1 MVLRSSLILMIA
13 LAGIFLK
20 SHRVGESDQA
30 KKEFF
35 TLQAVI
41 QFMDRVHYKPK
52 SLDDELSK
60 HVYKSFLQSIDP
72 AKRFLTQ
79 ADIDLL
85 TPYELQIDDQISNR
99 SFDFF
104 DLAEKLIAG
113 GISKSGVFY
122 RESMAQDFDI
132 HASPDSLIINS
143 DDRGFAKNDEDL
155 REYWRKLIQYE
166 TVVKVHGLKIAQ
178 SEDEEMKDEST
189 LIKEARENISENFD
203 EWFKRLKSL
212 RRSDRFEDYLNAITN
227 AYDPHSNYFS
237 PREKENFDL
246 NMNGSYEG
254 IGARL
259 MPEGELTKVT
269 EVIPGGPAWKQK
281 DLEAND
287 FIIKVAQEGE
297 EAKDVRGWRQ
307 DDVIGLIRGKKGT
320 KVILTVRKSDDT
332 EREIVIIRDQVVL
345 EEGRAKSLLIR
356 TEEQGAEIGYIRL
369 PKFYFEQDN
378 KPGCAE
384 DIETEVNKLV
394 QEGAQ
399 GIILDLRNNGGGSLS
414 EVVDMSGL
422 FIDKGPIVQVKSR
435 ERKPYVLEDEDPA
448 VQYQGPLI
456 VLVNHFSASASE
468 IIAAALQD
476 YNRAI
481 IVGGSSTFGKGTV
494 QRFHELDRFIVGNN
508 DLKPLGEVKI
518 TTQKFYRVN
527 GGSTQL
533 KGVIPDIVLP
543 SPYNY
548 INAGEKDLDTPL
560 AWSEIEPVDHKQ
572 RIMVLPDRQLL
583 ASSSKERVNTN
594 PKFQLIEER
603 AQLLKAQE
611 EEKMKYALNLEGYSE
626 EYERR
631 EKQSAR
637 FEDMYKS
644 DAPLLVRNLEA
655 EITKIEK
662 DETRKANNEDFIKGV
677 SRDLYIEEVLN
688 IMKDM
693 LSQQ

>member
-1 MVLRSSLILMIA
+1 
-13 LAGIFLK
+13 
-20 SHRVGESDQA
+20 
-30 KKEFF
+30 
-35 TLQAVI
+35 
-41 QFMDRVHYKPK
+41 
-52 SLDDELSK
+52 
-60 HVYKSFLQSIDP
+60 
-72 AKRFLTQ
+72 
-79 ADIDLL
+79 
-85 TPYELQIDDQISNR
+85 
-99 SFDFF
+99 
-104 DLAEKLIAG
+104 
-113 GISKSGVFY
+113 
-122 RESMAQDFDI
+122 MA
-132 HASPDSLIINS
+132 
-143 DDRGFAKNDEDL
+143 
-155 REYWRKLIQYE
+155 
-166 TVVKVHGLKIAQ
+166 
-178 SEDEEMKDEST
+178 
-189 LIKEARENISENFD
+189 
-203 EWFKRLKSL
+203 
-212 RRSDRFEDYLNAITN
+212 
-227 AYDPHSNYFS
+227 
-237 PREKENFDL
+237 
-246 NMNGSYEG
+246 SYEG

-332 EREIVIIRDQVVL
+332 QKEITIVRDQVVL

-356 TEEQGAEIGYIRL
+356 TEEEGAEVGYIRL

-384 DIETEVNKLV
+384 DIATEVQKLV
-394 QEGAQ
+394 GEGAQ

-422 FIDKGPIVQVKSR
+422 FIDEGPIVQVKSR
-435 ERKPYVLEDEDPA
+435 QRKPYVLEDEDPA

-481 IVGGSSTFGKGTV
+481 VVGGSSTFGKGTV

-533 KGVIPDIVLP
+533 KGVVPDIILP

-548 INAGEKDLDTPL
+548 IDAGEKDLETPL
-560 AWSEIEPVDHKQ
+560 GWSEIEPVDHNQ
-572 RIMVLPDRQLL
+572 HVMVLPDRELL
-583 ASSSKERVNTN
+583 AGASKKRVASN

-603 AQLLKAQE
+603 AHQL
-611 EEKMKYALNLEGYSE
+611 
-626 EYERR
+626 
-631 EKQSAR
+631 
-637 FEDMYKS
+637 
-644 DAPLLVRNLEA
+644 
-655 EITKIEK
+655 
-662 DETRKANNEDFIKGV
+662 
-677 SRDLYIEEVLN
+677 
-688 IMKDM
+688 
-693 LSQQ
+693 